1 LFNIEM
7 LLSQLRL
14 QKAANPNN
22 VAYAVIETNGQLSVV
37 KKSSAQPVAPSDL
50 HIPITKTLMPV
61 VLINDGHVMHEN
73 LEGIGWNLKK
83 LHDELERKGI
93 RRLELQDVLNDEMDH
108 QLFYN
113 EQFIRITDPA
123 IRQFFMLLRDDKTN
137 NVTLLHS
144 EINKMMQQG
153 NV

>member
-1 LFNIEM
+1 MKLKPQ
-7 LLSQLRL
+7 S
-14 QKAANPNN
+14 
-22 VAYAVIETNGQLSVV
+22 AYAKITRIDDSIIVGRILMNQIE
-37 KKSSAQPVAPSDL
+37 K
-50 HIPITKTLMPV
+50 
-61 VLINDGHVMHEN
+61 
-73 LEGIGWNLKK
+73 
-83 LHDELERKGI
+83 
-93 RRLELQDVLNDEMDH
+93 LQDVLNDEMDH

-137 NVTLLHS
+137 NVTLLQS